1 MIHRYHWHSNCLKP
15 VLRFVIIGGITSSFL
30 QNTVF
35 TCLSRFAWFW
45 AADST
50 RFTASCVFASGY
62 PTYGCWQL
70 NVCLHLIELFFFFS
84 PISFRLSECDVRKTD
99 KGQKPF
105 FFQHIL
111 TIEFP
116 RSYILIH
123 VGQVTLPFS
132 FLPLPFPLLC
142 HHVNV
147 SRVMHVFH

>member
-105 FFQHIL
+105 FFSAHPHNRISSIL
-111 TIEFP
+111 HPHTC
-116 RSYILIH
+116 RSSYS
-123 VGQVTLPFS
+123 S
-132 FLPLPFPLLC
+132 FLLSTSSFPSF
-142 HHVNV
+142 V
-147 SRVMHVFH
+147 SSC